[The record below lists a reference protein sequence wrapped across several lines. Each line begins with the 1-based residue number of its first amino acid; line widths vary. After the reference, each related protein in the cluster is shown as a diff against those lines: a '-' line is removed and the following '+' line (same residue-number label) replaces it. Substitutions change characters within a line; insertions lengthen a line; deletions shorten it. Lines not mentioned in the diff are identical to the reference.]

1 MSNMQIYNTET
12 SVDNMQDQSELEV
25 KHVQFLGDD
34 LIAAK
39 DKDGNIW
46 AGISYICNGLGL
58 SKAQK
63 DNQVEK
69 LHRDSVLF
77 KGCRKFPAGV
87 FDPNNDT
94 YALKLDFIPL
104 WLAKINVTP
113 TMAKENPEL
122 ADKLVQYQLKAKD
135 VLADAFIYRKDKL
148 ESLSPEEIMAL
159 ALVEAQKTL
168 AKREARIVALQ
179 NENARLTEKNEEYK
193 TKAEY
198 FDALVDRELNTS
210 FRTTANEFGIRQK
223 VFINWLLEHKY
234 VYREPGGTLLPYA
247 RHLEDGLF
255 VVKECKSERNKWAG
269 TQTLITPKGR
279 ETFRLLCGNL

>member
-1 MSNMQIYNTET
+1 MC
-12 SVDNMQDQSELEV
+12 
-25 KHVQFLGDD
+25 
-34 LIAAK
+34 
-39 DKDGNIW
+39 DGM
-46 AGISYICNGLGL
+46 GL
-58 SKAQK
+58 SKGQRDRQITNINA
-63 DNQVEK
+63 
-69 LHRDSVLF
+69 DSVIS
-77 KGCRKFPAGV
+77 KGAANLRLPTAGGKQSV
-87 FDPNNDT
+87 LC
-94 YALKLDFIPL
+94 LKLDFVPL

-113 TMAKENPEL
+113 TIAKENPEL

-168 AKREARIVALQ
+168 AKREARIAALQ
-179 NENARLTEKNEEYK
+179 NENAQLTEKNEEYK
-193 TKAEY
+193 PKAEY

-269 TQTLITPKGR
+269 NQTLITPKGR
-279 ETFRLLCGNL
+279 ETFRLLCDNL

>member
-39 DKDGNIW
+39 DKDGIIW
-46 AGISYICNGLGL
+46 AGVRWMCDGLGL
-58 SKAQK
+58 SKGQMQRQITNIGADTVLSKGVANLQLPTAGGK
-63 DNQVEK
+63 Q
-69 LHRDSVLF
+69 SVL
-77 KGCRKFPAGV
+77 C
-87 FDPNNDT
+87 
-94 YALKLDFIPL
+94 LKLDFVPL

-113 TMAKENPEL
+113 TIAKENPEL

-168 AKREARIVALQ
+168 AKREARIAALQ
-179 NENARLTEKNEEYK
+179 NENAQLTEKNEEYK
-193 TKAEY
+193 QKAGY

-279 ETFRLLCGNL
+279 ETFRLLCDNL

>member
-39 DKDGNIW
+39 DKDGTIW
-46 AGISYICNGLGL
+46 AGVRWMCDGLGL
-58 SKAQK
+58 SKGQMQRQITNIGADTVLSKGVANLQLPTAGGK
-63 DNQVEK
+63 Q
-69 LHRDSVLF
+69 SVL
-77 KGCRKFPAGV
+77 C
-87 FDPNNDT
+87 
-94 YALKLDFIPL
+94 LKLDFVPL

-193 TKAEY
+193 HKAEY

-269 TQTLITPKGR
+269 NQTLITPKGR
-279 ETFRLLCGNL
+279 ETFRLLCDNL

>member
-39 DKDGNIW
+39 DKDGTIW
-46 AGISYICNGLGL
+46 AGVRWMCDGLGL
-58 SKAQK
+58 SKGQMQRQITNIGVDTVLSKGVANLQLPTAGGK
-63 DNQVEK
+63 Q
-69 LHRDSVLF
+69 SVL
-77 KGCRKFPAGV
+77 C
-87 FDPNNDT
+87 
-94 YALKLDFIPL
+94 LKLDFVPL

-113 TMAKENPEL
+113 TIAKENPEL

-168 AKREARIVALQ
+168 AKREARIAALQ
-179 NENARLTEKNEEYK
+179 NENAQLTEKNEEYK
-193 TKAEY
+193 PKAEY

-269 TQTLITPKGR
+269 NQTLITPKGR
-279 ETFRLLCGNL
+279 ETFRLLCDNL

>member
-39 DKDGNIW
+39 DKDGTIW
-46 AGISYICNGLGL
+46 AGVRWMCDGLGL
-58 SKAQK
+58 SKGQMQRQITNIGADTVLSKGVANLQLPTAGGK
-63 DNQVEK
+63 Q
-69 LHRDSVLF
+69 SVL
-77 KGCRKFPAGV
+77 C
-87 FDPNNDT
+87 
-94 YALKLDFIPL
+94 LKLDFVPL

-113 TMAKENPEL
+113 TIAKENPEL

-168 AKREARIVALQ
+168 AKREARIAALQ
-179 NENARLTEKNEEYK
+179 NENAQLTEKNEEYK
-193 TKAEY
+193 PKAEY

-269 TQTLITPKGR
+269 NQTLITPKGR
-279 ETFRLLCGNL
+279 ETFRLLCDNL